1 MSDVNPESRTM
12 VGGVAGR
19 LIGLAVD
26 VALLAAFL
34 MVGVAALEILIRL
47 IVLVTGF
54 VQEPPADLVRR
65 GLVDW
70 DPHRHV
76 NDVWMVGRG
85 ILGLGVAIVLYRL
98 GLAARRRLLARLVD
112 ASFESYVSKRYLL
125 AASGRGLV
133 SLITIVSVLG
143 VAVGVMALV
152 VVISVMNGFDRMLT
166 NKLVGVFAHV
176 EVWSNPLNPQEGFT
190 EAEFREVAEV
200 IDAMPHVKGAAPLVS
215 YETALKLTLGGTE
228 NLKGAFLRGI
238 DMEREEAVSELSKSI
253 YPPGTKLGPGEVIL
267 GVQLANQMQVGI
279 GEEVV
284 AFGPIVQTGRGPT
297 PKLMKLRVVGIF
309 TSGLHDIDSIFA
321 YTDVATLQ
329 KLKLKEGR
337 ITTIHVRLDDP
348 ERAFEFR
355 TALLERLQDK
365 HDVLIRTWQELNGPF
380 FAALWVEK
388 VAMFIIL
395 LLIVLVAS
403 LNIIGT
409 LIMVVTQKT
418 REIGILKSMGATDG
432 MVLRIFF
439 FHGLFIGIVGTALGV
454 AWGLWVCWFVQ
465 DDIQLIFQMPAEV
478 YGLDRL
484 PVIIEPLVIGFIALV
499 SLVICTTAGLIPAWH
514 ASRLNPVEALRYD

>member
-1 MSDVNPESRTM
+1 MSTPSSSSSS

-19 LIGLAVD
+19 VLGLLIDLVLLACFLAV
-26 VALLAAFL
+26 
-34 MVGVAALEILIRL
+34 GVMGLEILIRV
-47 IVLVTGF
+47 IVLVVGF
-54 VQEPPADLVRR
+54 VQAPEADLVRR

-70 DPHRHV
+70 DPNRHL
-76 NDVWMVGRG
+76 NDVLKIGRG
-85 ILGLGVAIVLYRL
+85 VLGLAVALVAYWFM
-98 GLAARRRLLARLVD
+98 LAARRRLLGRLVD

-143 VAVGVMALV
+143 VAVGVMALI
-152 VVISVMNGFDRMLT
+152 VVISVMNGFDNMLKS
-166 NKLVGVFAHV
+166 KLVGIFAHV
-176 EVWSNPLNPQEGFT
+176 EVWADPMEPMKGFT
-190 EAEFREVAEV
+190 QDEYDRV
-200 IDAMPHVKGAAPLVS
+200 IAIIDDMPGVVGAAPIVS
-215 YETALKLTLGGTE
+215 YETALKLTVGGTE
-228 NLKGAFLRGI
+228 NLKGAFMRGI
-238 DMEREEAVSELSKSI
+238 DMGREEMVSALAKDI
-253 YPPGTKLGPGEVIL
+253 YPPDTTLGPGDVIL
-267 GVQLANQMQVGI
+267 GEQLARQMQVAI
-279 GEEVV
+279 GDEVV

-297 PKLMKLRVVGIF
+297 PKLMKLRVVGVF
-309 TSGLHDIDSIFA
+309 RSGLHDVDSIFA
-321 YTDVATLQ
+321 YTDIATLQ
-329 KLKLKEGR
+329 RLSLKEGR
-337 ITTIHVRLDDP
+337 ITTIHVKLDDP
-348 ERAFEFR
+348 DRAPSFR
-355 TALLERLQDK
+355 LELQRRLA
-365 HDVLIRTWQELNGPF
+365 DVDDVFVRTWQEMNAPF

-439 FHGLFIGIVGTALGV
+439 FHGLFIGIVGTALGT
-454 AWGLWVCWFVQ
+454 AWGLWTCGFVAN
-465 DDIQLIFQMPAEV
+465 DIELIFQMPPEV

-484 PVIIEPLVIGFIALV
+484 PVIVEPVTIGFIALV

-514 ASRLNPVEALRYD
+514 AARLNPVEALRYD